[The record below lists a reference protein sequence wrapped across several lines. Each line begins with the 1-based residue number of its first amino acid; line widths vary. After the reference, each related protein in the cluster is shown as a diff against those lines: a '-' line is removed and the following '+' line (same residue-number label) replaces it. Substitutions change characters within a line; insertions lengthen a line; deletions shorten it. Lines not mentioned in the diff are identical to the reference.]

1 MSTGNVCSF
10 TGVLVLVLVGRMDI
24 SSQDRSYTL
33 YMYSLTYLTLA
44 LFLVHTL
51 SPSISLTHPLPLFRS
66 STLSLTPIQPLN
78 QSIYLTHSFTHLP
91 SYSLHPTHTL
101 HQTNGLILIKH
112 CTSTPAHLEKWPYS
126 PWPFYY
132 YLSPITPYGNQYSG
146 TYL

>member
-24 SSQDRSYTL
+24 SSQDRSCTL

-78 QSIYLTHSFTHLP
+78 QSIYLTHSFTYLP
-91 SYSLHPTHTL
+91 TL
-101 HQTNGLILIKH
+101 SIPPIPSIRPMGRSSS
-112 CTSTPAHLEKWPYS
+112 STAHLRPHIWRNGHTHLGL
-126 PWPFYY
+126 FT
-132 YLSPITPYGNQYSG
+132 ITYHP
-146 TYL
+146 